1 MSSTYMAFNSHFK
14 SHNLECAYPVI
25 KETIPA
31 TSLGY
36 STNNKYPEFPP
47 IMNDG
52 RPITATW
59 QPESSINEDL
69 IERNNIKSNWEYRK
83 FLTENSNMI
92 AEYNF
97 RESSSDIGYYKR
109 PIDIPSIQSNTIK
122 DDIKN
127 TPYTFPSISDNTR
140 PDGYSSSDLKD
151 IYLSREQLEA
161 RKISPVITQAQ
172 LLSNQ

>member
-1 MSSTYMAFNSHFK
+1 MSSTYMAFNSHFN
-14 SHNLECAYPVI
+14 SHSLECAYPII

-36 STNNKYPEFPP
+36 STNNTYPEFPP
-47 IMNDG
+47 LMSDG

-69 IERNNIKSNWEYRK
+69 IERNDIKSNWEYRK
-83 FLTENSNMI
+83 FLIENSKTIM
-92 AEYNF
+92 EYNF

-109 PIDIPSIQSNTIK
+109 PIDIPSIQSNTISG
-122 DDIKN
+122 DIKN
-127 TPYTFPSISDNTR
+127 TPYTFPSIADHTR
-140 PDGYSSSDLKD
+140 PEGYSSSDLKD